1 MSTDDTR
8 AMVEQVARQT
18 AESVRE
24 QLSGVADKIDTDR
37 QAASDALRAE
47 MKDLVQRLGGAVD
60 AKVENIDARISEMT
74 REHEKQVAAVQSA
87 ARSSIDTMVEQMRA
101 AGESVARDMERTATA
116 EREAVA
122 AQIEEA
128 RKVAGEAAKAQAQAE
143 STQMS
148 ADRRIAEAEKAE
160 AEAKRAVQ
168 IMNLRGEHEVN
179 RATQEVEYKQR
190 RKSTLA
196 ALDAEES
203 EMANRFD
210 AEAEQIEKG
219 LERFYPEM
227 RARLEEL
234 AQSADT
240 EGEK

>member
-1 MSTDDTR
+1 MR
-8 AMVEQVARQT
+8 ALAEQVARQT
-18 AESVRE
+18 AESIRAD
-24 QLSGVADKIDTDR
+24 LSGVADKIDTDR
-37 QAASDALRAE
+37 QAASDALRSE
-47 MKDLVQRLGGAVD
+47 MRELVQRLGGAVD

-74 REHEKQVAAVQSA
+74 NEHDRQVAAVQAA
-87 ARSSIDTMVEQMRA
+87 ARSSIDTMAEQMRA
-101 AGESVARDMERTATA
+101 QAEAVALDIARKATA
-116 EREAVA
+116 EREALA

-128 RKVAGEAAKAQAQAE
+128 RTVAAEAAKALAQAE
-143 STQMS
+143 STRMG
-148 ADRRIAEAEKAE
+148 ADRRIEEAEKAE

-179 RATQEVEYKQR
+179 RATLEVELKQR

-219 LERFYPEM
+219 VERFYPEM
-227 RARLEEL
+227 KARLEEL
-234 AQSADT
+234 AQTADK

>member
-1 MSTDDTR
+1 MR
-8 AMVEQVARQT
+8 GLAEQVARQT
-18 AESVRE
+18 AESIRAD
-24 QLSGVADKIDTDR
+24 LSSVADKIDTDR
-37 QAASDALRAE
+37 QAASDALRSE
-47 MKDLVQRLGGAVD
+47 MKELVQRLGGAVD

-74 REHEKQVAAVQSA
+74 REHEKQVAAVQAA
-87 ARSSIDTMVEQMRA
+87 ARSSAETVGEQLRA
-101 AGESVARDMERTATA
+101 QAEAVTLDIARKATI
-116 EREAVA
+116 EREALA

-128 RKVAGEAAKAQAQAE
+128 RKVAAEAAKAQAQAE

-179 RATQEVEYKQR
+179 RATQEVEFKQR
-190 RKSTLA
+190 RKSTLS